1 MLCLVSGNC
10 LEPSTGAPLTV
21 IPMTAISDYSF
32 QNQSLTTGVLKEEGN
47 CLKMLGRNCG
57 SLTVLL
63 NRSSCLPGRKLQQ
76 GVFEVIP
83 SPRVIQTACQSS
95 LLSFIQ
101 MALSFLFST
110 LSTERLNKE
119 MNNGKKKG
127 TSLLFHFFPL
137 LSPISVEQNVTTLR
151 CSGQTRLDPLQG
163 VN

>member
-10 LEPSTGAPLTV
+10 LEPSTSAPLTV

-32 QNQSLTTGVLKEEGN
+32 QNQSLTTGAFKEEGN
-47 CLKMLGRNCG
+47 CLKMLGRNCD

-83 SPRVIQTACQSS
+83 SPRIIQSACQAS

-101 MALSFLFST
+101 LALSFLFST
-110 LSTERLNKE
+110 QSTERLKKE
-119 MNNGKKKG
+119 TNNGKKIG
-127 TSLLFHFFPL
+127 TSLLSLFSPL
-137 LSPISVEQNVTTLR
+137 KSDLS
-151 CSGQTRLDPLQG
+151 
-163 VN
+163 